1 MDTLKVNLTNCYG
14 IDTLQHEFNFNKG
27 SVFAVYARNG
37 LMKTSFAKTFQKI
50 QQGKQTEV
58 SDLIF
63 DDAGSINIE
72 IDGRAISP
80 DDVFVIKSFESS
92 YESDISSLLV
102 NDAIKTQLK
111 DVLKARDEFLKTIE
125 KASGLK
131 IKKTLGG
138 KVVYELESAIVTDF
152 KFSDSSILMNLDDLI
167 TDTLQV
173 DFGQVPY
180 STIFDV
186 TVLKKILSTEFQTGI
201 ESFISASNNVYDSFS
216 FLEKGNLTLPKLKDI
231 KKSLEKDSFFV
242 KDNKLIL
249 AGVTNVTDIKSLNT
263 QITKIEDTIKKMP
276 ELQAVENL
284 LTDAK
289 GMLLKDII
297 EIDVEIIDYLA
308 TDKLPLL
315 KQLLWHSYVANNRAL
330 FDDLR
335 TKYQLLSNTIDG
347 VKLDD
352 TPWKHALDIFDKRFT
367 VPFTMEIANLKG
379 AIIGESVPQVEF
391 SFHKGNKTKVIDRS
405 KLEELDTL
413 SQGEKRAL
421 YLLNIIFDIESI
433 KASEEEKLIIIDD
446 IADSFDY
453 KNKYAIVEYLYELA
467 HEDKL
472 RLIILSHNFD
482 FYRTISSRLSI
493 GGENRLVAD
502 KLAQGVQFS
511 KEKYQ
516 KQPFDF
522 WKNQPNK
529 QFVLALI
536 PFVRNIIDYG
546 KERNVSGTA
555 PQADYLLLTSLLHE
569 KANTAALQFSDLL
582 NIYKE
587 YLGIASFE
595 QDIDTNAF
603 IVPAMYDICDQM
615 KDTNSTL
622 EYKIILSMAIR
633 HKAESFMLKRIK
645 SYTGQLSWNRS
656 KNSGSQNEF
665 LKYVDTKG
673 NQTRELMNGFLQIDS
688 RENVELISEV
698 NIVTPEN
705 IHLNS
710 FMYEPILDM
719 DVIEL
724 RNLYRRITALLNQEE
739 QTNG

>member
-14 IDTLQHEFNFNKG
+14 IDTLQHEFDFKQG

-63 DDAGSINIE
+63 DDAGCINIE
-72 IDGRAISP
+72 IDGRPITP
-80 DDVFVIKSFESS
+80 NDVFVIKSFESS

-102 NDAIKTQLK
+102 NDTVKTQLK
-111 DVLKARDEFLKTIE
+111 DVLKARDKFLKAIE

-138 KVVYELESAIVTDF
+138 KAVYELESAIVADF
-152 KFSDSSILMNLDDLI
+152 NFSDSSILMNLDALT
-167 TDTLQV
+167 TDTIEI

-180 STIFDV
+180 STIFDA

-201 ESFISASNNVYDSFS
+201 ESFVSASNEVYASFS

-249 AGVTNVTDIKSLNT
+249 AGVTDVTDIKSLNT
-263 QITKIEDTIKKMP
+263 EIASIEDTIKRMP

-289 GMLLKDII
+289 GMILKDII
-297 EIDVEIIDYLA
+297 ETHVEIIDYLA
-308 TDKLPLL
+308 TDKLPSL
-315 KQLLWHSYVANNRAL
+315 KRLLWHSYVANNRAL
-330 FDDLR
+330 FYDLR
-335 TKYQLLSNTIDG
+335 NKYQLLSNAIDAEQ
-347 VKLDD
+347 LDD
-352 TPWKHALDIFDKRFT
+352 TPWKHGLDIFDKRFT

-467 HEDKL
+467 LESKL
-472 RLIILSHNFD
+472 HLIILSHNFD
-482 FYRTISSRLSI
+482 FYRTISSRLAI
-493 GGENRLVAD
+493 GRENRLVAD
-502 KLAQGVQFS
+502 NLTNGIRLS
-511 KEKYQ
+511 KEVYQ

-522 WKNQPNK
+522 WKKHPHEK
-529 QFVLALI
+529 FVLALI
-536 PFVRNIIDYG
+536 PFVRNIVEYG
-546 KERNVSGTA
+546 KERNASDA
-555 PQADYLLLTSLLHE
+555 SPDADFLLLTSLLHE
-569 KANTAALQFSDLL
+569 KAITASLKFSDLL
-582 NIYKE
+582 TIYQE
-587 YLGIASFE
+587 YIGIASFE
-595 QDIDTNAF
+595 QDINVTDSV
-603 IVPAMYDICDQM
+603 VPAMYRICDQM
-615 KDTNSTL
+615 NDTNSTL

-633 HKAESFMLKRIK
+633 HKAEIYMIEKIK
-645 SYTGQLSWNRS
+645 TYTGQLSWDKNRH
-656 KNSGSQNEF
+656 SGSSNEF
-665 LKYVDTKG
+665 LMYVDTKG
-673 NQTRELMNGFLQIDS
+673 NQTRELMNGFLQIVS
-688 RENVELISEV
+688 GEAVELISEV
-698 NIVTPEN
+698 NIMTPEN

-724 RNLYRRITALLNQEE
+724 LNLYRQITALLNQEE
-739 QTNG
+739 QTIG

>member
-1 MDTLKVNLTNCYG
+1 MDLLKVNLTNCYG
-14 IDTLQHEFNFNKG
+14 IDTLQHEFDFNQG

-63 DDAGSINIE
+63 DDAGCINIE
-72 IDGRAISP
+72 IDGRPISP
-80 DDVFVIKSFESS
+80 NDVFVIKSFESS

-102 NDAIKTQLK
+102 NDTVKTQLK
-111 DVLKARDEFLKTIE
+111 DVLKARDKFLKAIE
-125 KASGLK
+125 KVSGLK

-138 KVVYELESAIVTDF
+138 KAVYELESAIVADF
-152 KFSDSSILMNLDDLI
+152 DLSDSSILMNLDVL
-167 TDTLQV
+167 TPDTLEI

-180 STIFDV
+180 STIFDA

-201 ESFISASNNVYDSFS
+201 ESFISASNKVYDSFS

-249 AGVTNVTDIKSLNT
+249 SGVTDVTDIKSLNAE
-263 QITKIEDTIKKMP
+263 ITSIEDTIKKMP

-289 GMLLKDII
+289 GILLKDII
-297 EIDVEIIDYLA
+297 ETHVEIIDYLA

-315 KQLLWHSYVANNRAL
+315 KRLLWHSYVANNRAL

-335 TKYQLLSNTIDG
+335 NKYQLLSNTIDA

-433 KASEEEKLIIIDD
+433 KASGEEKLIVIDD

-467 HEDKL
+467 FEDNL

-502 KLAQGVQFS
+502 NLAQEVQLS

-522 WKNQPNK
+522 WKRHPHK
-529 QFVLALI
+529 KFVLALI
-536 PFVRNIIDYG
+536 PFVRNIVEYG
-546 KERNVSGTA
+546 KERNVSGA
-555 PQADYLLLTSLLHE
+555 MPKADYLLLTSLLHE

-595 QDIDTNAF
+595 EDIDINAF
-603 IVPAMYDICDQM
+603 IVPAMYDICDQIN
-615 KDTNSTL
+615 DTNSTL

-645 SYTGQLSWNRS
+645 SYTGQLSWNRN
-656 KNSGSQNEF
+656 KNSGSQDEF
-665 LKYVDTKG
+665 LMYVDTKG

-688 RENVELISEV
+688 GENVELISEV
-698 NIVTPEN
+698 NIMTPEN

-724 RNLYRRITALLNQEE
+724 LNLYRQITALLNREE